1 MIIFVF
7 DLENNTYSVEAYFC
21 ISIFVTLAHA
31 ADNLK
36 SLNHEINLEKKMEP
50 RNTHEIDCLK
60 IVHIRSYS
68 TPYFTAFG
76 LNLERYRVSL
86 RIQSECGKTRA
97 ITLEKKFE
105 PTKYP
110 REMISDSRNIHEK
123 NFWTQKTPTKAR
135 WLDGTKPTRLTI
147 AREHKI

>member
-50 RNTHEIDCLK
+50 RNTHKIDCLK
-60 IVHIRSYS
+60 IVRIRSYS
-68 TPYFTAFG
+68 TPYFIAFG
-76 LNLERYRVSL
+76 LNLERYRVHGPLPSRKNL
-86 RIQSECGKTRA
+86 N
-97 ITLEKKFE
+97 
-105 PTKYP
+105 P
-110 REMISDSRNIHEK
+110 RNTHEK
-123 NFWTQKTPTKAR
+123 WFRTHEISTRKTFGPKKHPRRHEGSMALNPR
-135 WLDGTKPTRLTI
+135 DSQ
-147 AREHKI
+147 